1 MGIRDTLG
9 HAMLDNEKLHFGTEE
24 TLTAEEQWLVTLSA
38 PLSAFNGD
46 HVNAL
51 ATGKDDEV
59 LRAGISEVWNVHDR
73 ESFEQTARWL
83 TEEGQRSSYL
93 STWQAVAAIDAA
105 TQSTPAVLRLIMDA
119 WFPAFF
125 QIKARKSLDY
135 RALSAESGRP
145 VSELSQMTVASQSW
159 VHALRKHFNVSP
171 PQISDLV
178 AWDAVRLASL
188 SRWAV
193 QLGFIGREEFTSFA
207 SALNA
212 QVREA
217 YADWSQ
223 VSAAYIAAG
232 LIWRYSG
239 AREEHLLR
247 TNRMLL
253 NDARSPYRS
262 VPFR

>member
-1 MGIRDTLG
+1 
-9 HAMLDNEKLHFGTEE
+9 
-24 TLTAEEQWLVTLSA
+24 
-38 PLSAFNGD
+38 
-46 HVNAL
+46 
-51 ATGKDDEV
+51 
-59 LRAGISEVWNVHDR
+59 
-73 ESFEQTARWL
+73 
-83 TEEGQRSSYL
+83 
-93 STWQAVAAIDAA
+93 
-105 TQSTPAVLRLIMDA
+105 VLRLVMDA
-119 WFPAFF
+119 FFPAFF

-135 RALSAESGRP
+135 RALWAESGRS
-145 VSELSQMTVASQSW
+145 VSELSQLMMGSQDW
-159 VHALRKHFNVSP
+159 VNALRKHFNVSP
-171 PQISDLV
+171 PQLSNLV

-193 QLGFIGREEFTSFA
+193 QLGFIGREEFASFA
-207 SALNA
+207 SALNS

-232 LIWRYSG
+232 LIWRYSD

-253 NDARSPYRS
+253 SDARSPYRS

>member
-9 HAMLDNEKLHFGTEE
+9 HALLDNEKLHFGTEE
-24 TLTAEEQWLVTLSA
+24 TLQAEDQWLVALSA

-46 HVNAL
+46 YVNAVD
-51 ATGKDDEV
+51 TGKDDET
-59 LRAGISEVWNVHDR
+59 LREGIAEVWNVHDR

-83 TEEGQRSSYL
+83 AEEGQRSSYL
-93 STWQAVAAIDAA
+93 STWQAITAVDGA
-105 TQSTPAVLRLIMDA
+105 TQSTPAVLRLVMDA

-145 VSELSQMTVASQSW
+145 VSELTQLVTGSQSW
-159 VHALRKHFNVSP
+159 VNDLRKHFKVSP

-188 SRWAV
+188 TRWAV
-193 QLGFIGREEFTSFA
+193 QLGFIEREQFASFA
-207 SALNA
+207 GALNPR
-212 QVREA
+212 VRAA

-232 LIWRYSG
+232 LVWRYSD

-253 NDARSPYRS
+253 SDARSPYRT
-262 VPFR
+262 VPFH